1 MPCFIW
7 TRPRNNDRAMGP
19 IAYTLCHK
27 PLIGLAMFVS
37 GMCAFPAL
45 IDRQPIDLTKAGAT
59 VSVPFEAPVDKRYTL
74 DLVFAFA
81 SKEAMDRDD
90 IVGQGYD
97 ARCLEK
103 LSPEAVLAAQR
114 DGFGRPTTLHVTVRR
129 RADNVPVVDQTF
141 VSQCTSSRGPGYTK
155 WRLAGRIDLKRGEYV
170 MQVTNPIAQAGL
182 ENIGT
187 TFALVSGE
195 SK

>member
-1 MPCFIW
+1 
-7 TRPRNNDRAMGP
+7 MGP
-19 IAYTLCHK
+19 IAYSLCHK
-27 PLIGLAMFVS
+27 PVTALAMYIT
-37 GMCAFPAL
+37 GLCAFPAL
-45 IDRQPIDLTKAGAT
+45 IDGQPIDLTRAGAT

-170 MQVTNPIAQAGL
+170 MQITNPVAQAGL